1 MIDIDTLTI
10 GEIKNVIS
18 ELESEIE
25 RRDHNLEKLRK
36 LLYPNTYY
44 RQDITKMNM
53 LTIDHPVKIST
64 EEILLFDIDR
74 DKINKYLEVGF
85 FIIKNNETP

>member
-1 MIDIDTLTI
+1 MIDIDTLTFV
-10 GEIKNVIS
+10 EIKNVIS

-25 RRDHNLEKLRK
+25 RIDHNLEKLRK
-36 LLYPNTYY
+36 LLDPNTYY

-74 DKINKYLEVGF
+74 DKINKYLEVGY

>member
-1 MIDIDTLTI
+1 MIDIDTLTFV
-10 GEIKNVIS
+10 EIKNVIS

-36 LLYPNTYY
+36 LLDPNTYY

-74 DKINKYLEVGF
+74 DKINKYLEVGY